1 MKLKISPPPK
11 HGGPRPRTGP
21 KIPAAKILERIAVL
35 RAAIERSRGTWTKD
49 EQDTIRT
56 ALAAL
61 GPQEEQ

>member
-1 MKLKISPPPK
+1 MSKNP

-49 EQDTIRT
+49 EQDAIRT

-61 GPQEEQ
+61 GPQEDNQP